1 MKIALYCSAKEH
13 LPQQW
18 IDCARALGRFIATE
32 HHTLVYGGV
41 DAGLM
46 AVAAQ
51 ATAELHGRIVGV
63 VPRRR
68 ADRICRFNSET
79 IHTADLSERKR
90 IMMLLSDIFVVL
102 PGGYGTLDEL
112 ATTFSH
118 ISFTSATSK
127 HIILVNID
135 GIFSP
140 LLEQLRLMAKHGLA
154 DAKMLKFMSVVESE
168 DQLIEELNRLTTK

>member
-18 IDCARALGRFIATE
+18 VDCARTLGQYLAQGG
-32 HHTLVYGGV
+32 HTLIYGGV

-51 ATAELHGRIVGV
+51 SAAEHHGRIVGV

-118 ISFTSATSK
+118 ICFTSATSK
-127 HIILVNID
+127 HIVIVNLD

-140 LLEQLRLMAKHGLA
+140 LLDQLRLMAKHGLA
-154 DAKMLKFMSVVESE
+154 DAKMMKFISVVDST

>member
-1 MKIALYCSAKEH
+1 MKIALYCSAKEN
-13 LPQQW
+13 LPDSYCQ
-18 IDCARALGRFIATE
+18 CARTLGQYIAQG

-51 ATAELHGRIVGV
+51 ATAEQHGHIVGV

-68 ADRICRFNSET
+68 ADRVCRFNSET

-90 IMMLLSDIFVVL
+90 IMMLLSDIFVAL

-118 ISFTSATSK
+118 ICFTSAAAK
-127 HIILVNID
+127 QIILVNID

-140 LLEQLRLMAKHGLA
+140 LLDQLRLMIKHGLA
-154 DAKMLKFMSVVESE
+154 DARMMKFISVVENE

>member
-13 LPQQW
+13 LPQPW
-18 IDCARALGRFIATE
+18 IQCARTLGRYIAE
-32 HHTLVYGGV
+32 GGHTLIYGGV

-51 ATAELHGRIVGV
+51 ATAQYHGRIVGV

-68 ADRICRFNSET
+68 SDRVCRFNSET

-90 IMMLLSDIFVVL
+90 IMILLSDIFVTL

-118 ISFTSATSK
+118 ICFTSALSK

-135 GIFSP
+135 GIFTP
-140 LLEQLRLMAKHGLA
+140 LLDQLRLMAKNGLA
-154 DAKMLKFMSVVESE
+154 DAKMIKFISVVASE
-168 DQLIEELNRLTTK
+168 DQLIEELNSLTTK

>member
-1 MKIALYCSAKEH
+1 MKIALYCSAKNN
-13 LPQQW
+13 LPDQWQQCAIQLGHW
-18 IDCARALGRFIATE
+18 IAQHG
-32 HHTLVYGGV
+32 HTLVYGGV

-46 AVAAQ
+46 AIAAQ
-51 ATAELHGRIVGV
+51 ATAQQGGHIVGV

-68 ADRICRFNSET
+68 ADRVCRFNSET
-79 IHTADLSERKR
+79 IHTADLSDRKR

-118 ISFTSATSK
+118 IWFTYATSK
-127 HIILVNID
+127 HIVIVNID

-140 LLEQLRLMAKHGLA
+140 LLDQLRLMAKHGLA
-154 DAKMLKFMSVVESE
+154 NAKMMKFISVVDSA